1 MPLGSTVSPSQE
13 VTILL
18 GTGNSATFIPS
29 TVGMTEAQAR
39 SNLEDAGF
47 SVKVKKVHSSKPKGT
62 VVSTSPK
69 EKANKGDTVTIMV
82 SDGTSLAMPNV
93 RGLSQEEAER
103 QLRAAGW
110 DGTLTVKKVRSTNF
124 SKAGQVKDQSP
135 EPGSD
140 ITENATIVLQVYD
153 VSLF

>member
-1 MPLGSTVSPSQE
+1 
-13 VTILL
+13 
-18 GTGNSATFIPS
+18 
-29 TVGMTEAQAR
+29 
-39 SNLEDAGF
+39 
-47 SVKVKKVHSSKPKGT
+47 
-62 VVSTSPK
+62 
-69 EKANKGDTVTIMV
+69 MV